1 MSPRERFLK
10 VGSRLSPLLV
20 RICILVVFYGTEVHG
35 VLVVKQVLAVF
46 PHYTM
51 WLMHNKELKTQAI

>member
-1 MSPRERFLK
+1 M
-10 VGSRLSPLLV
+10 LV
-20 RICILVVFYGTEVHG
+20 RVCILVVFYGTEVHG